1 MNHTLRLL
9 LALIAA
15 ASLFESAVVAADQF
29 ELPTSEEG
37 LPGEG
42 ALRRYEGY
50 VKRWPQL
57 RAAWAKRVEQD
68 QGAVVFL
75 GDSITQGW
83 GANFRDK
90 FSGMKL
96 ANRGIGGD
104 TTRGML
110 IRLKE
115 DVLSLNPSAI
125 VLLLGTN
132 DVEVAIDAGA
142 IGRNF
147 EKILAAIKEHNPKTP
162 VVLCRVFPSAAEMKR
177 PKEIIQRVN
186 ELYDAAVK
194 GDSQVTVVDT
204 WTLFADKTGD
214 ADSKWFRDRLHL
226 NAQGYD
232 RWAAALQPIFATLG
246 FVETAPDDFKPE
258 PGFVSLFNGRD
269 LTGWG
274 FRPTPPRKQPKKPR
288 PNAPVFVTIKE
299 AISFNEKQA
308 SNDGRYVAVNGRLVV
323 TTPAEGRRIQQLW
336 TTEEFGDDFVLKLEF
351 RATPNA
357 DSGVF
362 IRKPQLQCRD
372 FLLAGPYTELK
383 KYKTGGW
390 NELVVTVK
398 GGIARATCNGELLT
412 DGMAVPESGPIGLEG
427 DRGQMEYR
435 RIRLKRLSGKDAS
448 KESASLSD
456 KARESIRSEIK
467 AVIDEGYYPGA
478 SILLIHRDKV
488 VMREAHGVSNVET
501 KKPFTVDELCWLAS
515 TGKIF
520 TATLMAR
527 LVDEGVLSFDD
538 PMAKT
543 FPEFGD
549 IRLQGDSKSKPEQA
563 VLIRHALS
571 HTSGVPSNGWMEQ
584 HGFKDSDPK
593 FADYFFPKKPQDFVN
608 ACLQLGLVAEPG
620 KQMMYG
626 RPIDLCACVVE
637 KRTGKTFITQM
648 EEKVF
653 KPLGLRHSTIQP
665 TAAELKRLA
674 PLYQSKVAGV
684 FEPDSFG
691 LEVAE
696 RQNKRLSTAGGGVY
710 TTLDELG
717 VLMQLH
723 LNGGIHDG
731 QRLLSAGT
739 LSKLYEPQP
748 GTGGRYGLAFQ
759 IHQSDVNGKSRW
771 LSHPGYSGPVAWI
784 DFERDLTG
792 VILMQ
797 SNTVN
802 RSKHHQR
809 IIDRIYEHIPARQV
823 D

>member
-1 MNHTLRLL
+1 MTNIPRML
-9 LALIAA
+9 LAILAA
-15 ASLFESAVVAADQF
+15 VSMLTSVTCAADPF
-29 ELPTSEEG
+29 ALPASEEG

-50 VKRWPQL
+50 VKRWPQF
-57 RAAWAKRVEQD
+57 RAAWAKRIAQD

-132 DVEVAIDAGA
+132 DVEVQIDAGA

-147 EKILAAIKEHNPKTP
+147 EKILAAIKQHNPTTP
-162 VVLCRVFPSAAEMKR
+162 VVLCRVFPSSAEMKR
-177 PKEIIQRVN
+177 PKDIIQRVN
-186 ELYDAAVK
+186 ELFDTAVK
-194 GDSQVTVVDT
+194 GDPQVTVVDT
-204 WTLFADKTGD
+204 WTLFADETGD
-214 ADSKWFRDRLHL
+214 ADAKWFRDRLHL
-226 NAQGYD
+226 NAEGYD
-232 RWAAALQPIFATLG
+232 RWAEALQPIFATLG
-246 FVETAPDDFKPE
+246 FVETEPDDFEAE

-269 LTGWG
+269 LSGWG

-288 PNAPVFVTIKE
+288 PNAPVFVEIKE
-299 AISFNEKQA
+299 AVSFAGKRK
-308 SNDGRYVAVNGRLVV
+308 SSDGRYVAVNGRLVV

-372 FLLAGPYTELK
+372 YLLAGPYTELK
-383 KYKTGGW
+383 MYQAGGW
-390 NELVVTVK
+390 NELVVTVQ
-398 GGIARATCNGELLT
+398 GGIAKATCNGELLT
-412 DGMAVPESGPIGLEG
+412 DDLVVPASGPIGLEG

-435 RIRLKRLSGKDAS
+435 RIRLKRLSGSDTS

-456 KARESIRSEIK
+456 EARQSIRSEIK
-467 AVIDEGYYPGA
+467 AVIDEGHYPGA
-478 SILLIHRDKV
+478 SILLIHRDEV
-488 VMREAHGVSNVET
+488 VMREAHGVANIET

-538 PMAKT
+538 PIAET
-543 FPEFGD
+543 FPEFGG
-549 IRLQGDSKSKPEQA
+549 IHLQGDAKAKPKQA
-563 VLIRHALS
+563 VLLRHVLS
-571 HTSGVPSNGWMEQ
+571 HTSGVPSNNWMEQ
-584 HGFKDSDPK
+584 HGFKDSDPTYRK
-593 FADYFFPKKPQDFVN
+593 YFFPQTPQNFVD
-608 ACLQLGLVAEPG
+608 ACLQLGLAAEPG
-620 KQMMYG
+620 ARMMYG
-626 RPIDLCACVVE
+626 RPIDLCACVAE
-637 KRTGKTFITQM
+637 KRTGKTFITLM
-648 EEKVF
+648 EENVF
-653 KPLGLRHSTIQP
+653 KPLKLRNSTIQP
-665 TAAELKRLA
+665 TDEHLKRLA

-710 TTLDELG
+710 TTLDNLG

-723 LNGGIHDG
+723 LNRGIHDG
-731 QRLLSAGT
+731 KRLVKSGT
-739 LSKLYEPQP
+739 LEELYEPQP
-748 GTGGRYGLAFQ
+748 GTNGRYGLAFQ
-759 IHQSDVNGKSRW
+759 IHHSDVNGKSRW

-784 DFERDLTG
+784 DFERDLAG

-809 IIDRIYEHIPARQV
+809 IIDRIYEHIPARNI